1 MARAV
6 AAIFLVL
13 FLLPVQASAQQ
24 RVALVIGNAAYQ
36 HTSPLRNPKNDAVD
50 MAAALKKHGF
60 RVLEGFD
67 LDKPGMERKI
77 RDFATALAATPD
89 VALFFYAGH
98 GLQISGQ
105 NYLVPIDAQLE
116 AASAIDF
123 ELIRLEL
130 VHRTMERE
138 ARTNILFIDACR
150 NNPLARNLA
159 RSMGT
164 RSAEIGSGLALVEA
178 GAGTLISFSTQPGNV
193 ALDGSGRNSPFATA
207 LIKHAASSKDDLGAI
222 LIEVRNDVMK
232 VTKNKQVPWEHSA
245 LRGRFYFNVVVNTAP
260 LTSEAERAWDR
271 TKDIASVPALEAFI
285 KRYGDTYY
293 GDLAKVRVAELK
305 DAAAAKKK
313 ADEEGRAKA
322 EDKRTALLRQEE
334 EAKRAQLFTEE
345 HAKKA
350 RSVGE
355 KYQLT
360 LPPWFQIEVPESD
373 VPASV
378 RRFVGIWVDEGAAD
392 CKGRSNMLIV
402 TRVNKDGRAAG
413 YFMYGPS
420 GPKSFEQGP
429 SGFFPVIGTIADDT
443 LTHTSPGGSHTYK
456 YTAMDLS
463 RLAFRYSNAKGQTA
477 SFVFTPVW
485 TLVEAERAA
494 KR

>member
-1 MARAV
+1 MARA
-6 AAIFLVL
+6 AGTFLI
-13 FLLPVQASAQQ
+13 LLLLSLQANAQQ
-24 RVALVIGNAAYQ
+24 RVALVIGNSAYQ
-36 HTSPLRNPKNDAVD
+36 HTGALDNPKNDAVD
-50 MAAALKKHGF
+50 IGAVLKKHGF
-60 RVLEGFD
+60 QVLEGYD
-67 LDKPGMERKI
+67 LDKASMERKI
-77 RDFATALAATPD
+77 RDFATALATAPD

-98 GLQISGQ
+98 GIQLSGQ
-105 NYLVPIDAQLE
+105 NYLVPVDAELA
-116 AASAIDF
+116 AASAVDF
-123 ELIRLEL
+123 ELIRLDL

-164 RSAEIGSGLALVEA
+164 RSAEIGRGLAQVEA

-193 ALDGSGRNSPFATA
+193 ALDGSGRNSPFASA
-207 LIKHAASSKDDLGAI
+207 LIKHASGSKDDLGAI

-334 EAKRAQLFTEE
+334 DTKRAKLFTEE
-345 HAKKA
+345 HARKVRA
-350 RSVGE
+350 VGE

-360 LPPWFQIEVPESD
+360 LPPWFQMEIPEGD

-392 CKGRSNMLIV
+392 RKGRSNMLIV

-413 YFMYGPS
+413 YYMYGPS

-429 SGFFPVIGTIADDT
+429 GGFFPMIGTIADDT
-443 LTHTSPGGSHTYK
+443 LTHTSPGGSATYK
-456 YTAMDLS
+456 YTAMDLG
-463 RLAFRYSNAKGQTA
+463 RLAYRYTSAKGQTA